1 MVDQFFVN
9 SIIYA
14 CLFGLMV
21 ISVNYSFAQSETSE
35 QVTLSGDL
43 ANNPVAQDI
52 LKKIEQT
59 KKWIKELEEKNY
71 EALEA
76 KKELEAKRA
85 QALEKLNQDLNE
97 WEALW
102 EYYSPKNS
110 FSRFVDKVQEPQV
123 KEVFWDQF
131 EFQQIKV
138 DAGRNA
144 LKKVLASGGSLKE
157 ARQAYL
163 KAAETKRIELIE
175 ANSIFN
181 VNHNLAYYNQQIMFN
196 KEGQFIETPITGEQ
210 LRKYY
215 EDYRTNPAYLQAN
228 PDDAISW
235 EDLGKTTPNTECRK
249 ESVVVY
255 RFHANDYVCV
265 SMSTAE
271 MWIRHGMGEITGNS
285 TASNVDSVTPL
296 TKCDEG
302 LTVVYALESGK
313 YSCILQETADS
324 WIAQGIA
331 ESHDPQSYILDRIQD
346 KDVSVIIQEIN
357 QKLEE
362 FDDDL
367 ALKQA
372 ELKEKYDKKYAEA
385 LAQSKNDEKS
395 AIKDQSERPG
405 MTKEELSTKIIQIRK
420 KYDSTQENILQEKI
434 AALKILDNVHKENV
448 KKFADTYEFDPYV
461 KIVWNSELSKYDA
474 VKKN

>member
-1 MVDQFFVN
+1 M
-9 SIIYA
+9 I
-14 CLFGLMV
+14 

-76 KKELEAKRA
+76 KKELETKRA
-85 QALEKLNQDLNE
+85 QALEKLNQDLSE

-110 FSRFVDKVQEPQV
+110 FSRFVDKVEEPQV

-138 DAGRNA
+138 DAGRDA
-144 LKKVLASGGSLKE
+144 LKKVLANGGSLKE

-228 PDDAISW
+228 PDDTISW

-249 ESVVVY
+249 GSVVVY

-265 SMSTAE
+265 SMPTAE
-271 MWIRHGMGEITGNS
+271 MWIRHGMGEISGNS
-285 TASNVDSVTPL
+285 TAANVDSVTPL

-313 YSCILQETADS
+313 YSCVLQETADS

-331 ESHDPQSYILDRIQD
+331 ESHDPQSYILDKIQN
-346 KDVSVIIQEIN
+346 KDVSAIIQEIN

-372 ELKEKYDKKYAEA
+372 DLKDVYDKKYSDA
-385 LAQSKNDEKS
+385 LKQSKNDEKS

-405 MTKEELSTKIIQIRK
+405 MTIEELSTKIMQIRK

-434 AALKILDNVHKENV
+434 VALKILDDAHKENV
-448 KKFADTYEFDPYV
+448 KKFADTYEFNPYV

-474 VKKN
+474 VKKD